1 MIVHADGRRVPRAAF
16 DRSCQAAAQEL
27 RRRGITSDDR
37 VLLTGANSE
46 DFIVVLF
53 ALMECGVSIALV
65 DSRLSAAE
73 QGLRAAESGACW
85 ILADEPGP
93 DDDAPLG
100 TVRLLLSEI
109 VAAAGSGSSGERAGP
124 ASHARWFARDDALI
138 VWSSGSTGAPKG
150 IVRSGRSLSSNI
162 ARTAARMAYR
172 HDDVLLPLLPF
183 THQYGLSMLLLWQL
197 TGATLVL
204 ESSSH
209 RIDVALDG
217 IHDHGVTV
225 VDAVPATYHSLLNV
239 MERSRRP
246 VSLLASVRMWCVG
259 GEPLRRELDERFRRV
274 VGRPLLDGYG
284 SSEAGNIALAVPP
297 DPAGCGLPLDG
308 ITVRVVDE
316 AGRTLPP
323 GEVGEII
330 VRTPDY
336 MTGLLEPGGAV
347 RPVTDAEY
355 RTNDIGRIDVAGN
368 LMVLGRRAA
377 VHRLGHTLYPD
388 AIADRAAACGAP
400 VRVIPVESDH
410 DNRAHLVFFVSDDEQ
425 RSSAFWR
432 QEIQKC
438 VVEHEWPNR
447 VVVLSEFPLNGT
459 GKVDGQA
466 LKRQAE
472 SAVHRETENKVA
484 R

>member
-16 DRSCQAAAQEL
+16 DRKCQAVAQEL
-27 RRRGITSDDR
+27 RRRGITADDR

-73 QGLRAAESGACW
+73 QGLRAAESGARR
-85 ILADEPGP
+85 ILTDEPG
-93 DDDAPLG
+93 DDDAPG
-100 TVRLLLSEI
+100 PQRLLLSEI
-109 VAAAGSGSSGERAGP
+109 AAAAAAGERAEP
-124 ASHARWFARDDALI
+124 VSHARWFARDDALI

-150 IVRSGRSLSSNI
+150 IVRSGGSLSSNI

-172 HDDVLLPLLPF
+172 HDDVLLPMLPF

-204 ESSSH
+204 ESSSR
-209 RIDVALDG
+209 RIDVALDV

-246 VSLLASVRMWCVG
+246 MSRLASVRMWCVG

-274 VGRPLLDGYG
+274 VGMPLLDGYG

-297 DPAGCGLPLDG
+297 APVGCGQPLDG
-308 ITVRVVDE
+308 ITVRIVDE

-323 GEVGEII
+323 GEIGEII

-347 RPVTDAEY
+347 RPVADAEY
-355 RTNDIGRIDVAGN
+355 RTNDIGRVDAEGN
-368 LMVLGRRAA
+368 LTVLGRRKA
-377 VHRLGHTLYPD
+377 VHRFGHTLYPD

-400 VRVIPVESDH
+400 VRVIPVESDR

-466 LKRQAE
+466 LMRQAE
-472 SAVHRETENKVA
+472 SAVHRETENKVV

>member
-1 MIVHADGRRVPRAAF
+1 MLVHADGRRVPRAVF
-16 DRSCQAAAQEL
+16 DRRCRAVAQEL
-27 RRRGITSDDR
+27 RSRGMTSDDR
-37 VLLTGANSE
+37 VLLTGANGE
-46 DFIVVLF
+46 DFVVVLF
-53 ALMECGVSIALV
+53 ALMQRGVSIALV

-73 QGLRAAESGACW
+73 QRLRAVESGACW
-85 ILADEPGP
+85 ILTDTPGLP
-93 DDDAPLG
+93 DDDAPG
-100 TVRLLLSEI
+100 PKRLLLSEI
-109 VAAAGSGSSGERAGP
+109 VAAADSDEAEP

-150 IVRSGRSLSSNI
+150 IVRSGASLSSNM

-172 HDDVLLPLLPF
+172 GDDVLLPKLPF

-204 ESSSH
+204 ESSSG
-209 RIDVALDG
+209 RLDVTLDG
-217 IHDHGVTV
+217 IRDHGVTV

-246 VSLLASVRMWCVG
+246 VGRLASVRMWCVG
-259 GEPLRRELDERFRRV
+259 GEPLRRELGERFRRV
-274 VGRPLLDGYG
+274 VGKPLLDGYG

-297 DPAGCGLPLDG
+297 DPVGCGQPLDG
-308 ITVRVVDE
+308 IAIRVVDA

-323 GEVGEII
+323 GEVGEI
-330 VRTPDY
+330 VVQTPDY

-355 RTNDIGRIDVAGN
+355 RTDDIGHLDAAGN
-368 LMVLGRRAA
+368 LTVLGRRAA

-400 VRVIPVESDH
+400 VRVVPVESDR
-410 DNRAHLVFFVSDDEQ
+410 DNRAHLVFFVSDGEQ
-425 RSSAFWR
+425 RPSDFWR
-432 QEIQKC
+432 DEIEKR
-438 VVEHEWPNR
+438 VTEHEWPNR
-447 VVVLSEFPLNGT
+447 VVVLAEFPLNGT

-466 LKRQAE
+466 LKRLAE
-472 SAVHRETENKVA
+472 SAVHRETDNKAV